1 MVLARLSSRKSIA
14 CMCQLVGKP
23 GLAGHNVE
31 NDRRWGSGGGKCVR
45 RDDFLRLARLFSRK
59 PDVRRTNRPAPPPWY
74 GHAQTTHTRPCVH
87 RMENDQGGGGV
98 CLLMTLYLD
107 PSQHYLGNPMHAGWT
122 DHLPPAP
129 PGRNVENHQGEG
141 GYVPPDAL
149 LRLARLFSK
158 KTDDSRKLQAAVS
171 CLRKARKEDIQY

>member
-1 MVLARLSSRKSIA
+1 MYAGRTDPPPP
-14 CMCQLVGKP
+14 P
-23 GLAGHNVE
+23 GTAMH
-31 NDRRWGSGGGKCVR
+31 K
-45 RDDFLRLARLFSRK
+45 LR
-59 PDVRRTNRPAPPPWY
+59 TPAPVSTEWKTIR
-74 GHAQTTHTRPCVH
+74 GR
-87 RMENDQGGGGV
+87 GV